1 MSEELQ
7 REPTAPRKIQELSDR
22 LISQIAAGE
31 VIERPASVVK
41 ELVENSLD
49 AGATDIEVRLEEG
62 GIKRIVV
69 ADNGCGIPKKDL
81 PLALKRHATSKIR
94 TLTDLESVASFGF
107 RGEAL
112 ASIDSVADVT
122 ITSRTAEAEEAWA
135 ISRDGIVPAAGQKG
149 TRIEVK
155 DLFYLT
161 PARRKFL
168 KSPATETAHILTQI
182 ERMALANPS
191 VRFRVFTNARAS
203 LHLPAQQTAE
213 RVFAVMPEEFKD
225 ACRPISADAPG
236 LHLEGWVGLPTAARS
251 RADKQF
257 FFVNG
262 RFIRDRV
269 LQHAVKTAYADVL
282 HVQAQPMFVLSLSI
296 NPSRVDVNVHPQK
309 SEVRFRDGQL
319 VHSFVSSAIMRAI
332 AHGAGEQAP
341 VSLSGSHPNESAP
354 VSQPLVVPAQRP
366 ASGSF
371 AASGRFERSSAMHN
385 APKPLTEQQWLNLYG
400 GSHTSLTAEGSN
412 PSPSAEPSKPVFAD
426 LLAQATAHNQPLGRP
441 IAQIAGIY
449 VLAENSEGLVIVDM
463 HAAHERVTYEK
474 LKATSVG
481 TDITQ
486 LLVPTVFKVSDETMA
501 LFEEH
506 KEKFAPLGLEVTAAG
521 ENSLTL
527 RALPAILARGKF
539 DAADLVTHLL
549 EDFARFGDSA
559 LTEQLRNECL
569 ATMACHGSVRAHRE
583 LTLQEMDALLREM
596 ERTDR
601 ADQCNHGRPTW
612 TQLTLAD
619 LDKLF
624 MRGK

>member
-69 ADNGCGIPKKDL
+69 ADNGCGIPKEDL

>member
-69 ADNGCGIPKKDL
+69 ADNGCGIPKEDL

-191 VRFRVFTNARAS
+191 VRFRVFTNGRAS
-203 LHLPAQQTAE
+203 LHLSAQPTAE

-341 VSLSGSHPNESAP
+341 ISLPGSHPVEPMS
-354 VSQPLVVPAQRP
+354 VSQPLEIPAQRP

-371 AASGRFERSSAMHN
+371 AASGRFERSSATHN

-400 GSHTSLTAEGSN
+400 GSHTSPFSKGSN

-426 LLAQATAHNQPLGRP
+426 LLTQAVAHNQPLGRP

-506 KEKFAPLGLEVTAAG
+506 KEKFAPLGLEVTVAG

>member
-69 ADNGCGIPKKDL
+69 ADNGCGIPKEDL

-191 VRFRVFTNARAS
+191 VRFRVFTNGRAS
-203 LHLPAQQTAE
+203 LHLSAQPTAE

-354 VSQPLVVPAQRP
+354 VSQPLVVPALRP

>member
-69 ADNGCGIPKKDL
+69 ADNGCGIPKEDL
-81 PLALKRHATSKIR
+81 PLVLKRHATSKIR

-122 ITSRTAEAEEAWA
+122 ITSRTVEAEEAWA

-191 VRFRVFTNARAS
+191 VRFRVFTNGRAS
-203 LHLPAQQTAE
+203 LHLSAQPTAE
-213 RVFAVMPEEFKD
+213 RVFAVMPEEFKE

-341 VSLSGSHPNESAP
+341 VSLPGSHPIEPMS
-354 VSQPLVVPAQRP
+354 VSQPLEIPAQRP
-366 ASGSF
+366 VSGSY
-371 AASGRFERSSAMHN
+371 ASSRRFERSSVSSN
-385 APKPLTEQQWLNLYG
+385 TPKPLTEQQWLNLYG

-506 KEKFAPLGLEVTAAG
+506 KEKFAP
-521 ENSLTL
+521 
-527 RALPAILARGKF
+527 ALPAILARGKF

>member
-69 ADNGCGIPKKDL
+69 ADNGSGIPKEDL

-341 VSLSGSHPNESAP
+341 VSLSGSHPNESVP

-463 HAAHERVTYEK
+463 HAAHERVTYER

-521 ENSLTL
+521 ENSLML

>member
-49 AGATDIEVRLEEG
+49 AGATDVEVRLEEG

-69 ADNGCGIPKKDL
+69 ADNGCGIPKEDL

-191 VRFRVFTNARAS
+191 VRFRVFTNGRAS
-203 LHLPAQQTAE
+203 LHLSAQPTAE

-354 VSQPLVVPAQRP
+354 VSQLLVVPAQRP

-371 AASGRFERSSAMHN
+371 AASGRFERSSATHN
-385 APKPLTEQQWLNLYG
+385 APKPLSEQQWLNLYG
-400 GSHTSLTAEGSN
+400 GSHTSPFSKGSN

-426 LLAQATAHNQPLGRP
+426 LLTQAVAHNQPLGRP

>member
-69 ADNGCGIPKKDL
+69 ADNGCGIPKEDL

-191 VRFRVFTNARAS
+191 VRFRVFTNGRAS
-203 LHLPAQQTAE
+203 LHLSAQPTAE

-506 KEKFAPLGLEVTAAG
+506 KEKFAPLGLEMTAAG

>member
-69 ADNGCGIPKKDL
+69 ADNGCGIPKEDL

-236 LHLEGWVGLPTAARS
+236 LHLDGWVGLPTAARS

-371 AASGRFERSSAMHN
+371 AASGRFERSSATHN

-400 GSHTSLTAEGSN
+400 GSHTSPFSKGSN

-426 LLAQATAHNQPLGRP
+426 LLTQAVAHNQPLGRP

>member
-69 ADNGCGIPKKDL
+69 ADNGCGIPKEDL

-236 LHLEGWVGLPTAARS
+236 LHLDGWVGLPTAARS

-371 AASGRFERSSAMHN
+371 AASGRFECSSAMHN

>member
-69 ADNGCGIPKKDL
+69 ADNGCGIPKEDL

-527 RALPAILARGKF
+527 RALPAILALGKF